1 MNIKK
6 PQRFSLV
13 EQATKEIEA
22 LIQQGYWQVGEKI
35 PPEKVLMEKF
45 DISRNTLREALRA
58 LSHVGLLETRQGSG
72 TVVTSSSMFGAVVTK
87 HMEQSTLLQIIEVR
101 TALESEAAYLA
112 AQRRSQQE
120 IDKMEHY
127 INVCETAFTK
137 GDLAMFLEAD
147 VALHQVIVEAS
158 HNSLLIDLYA
168 TLNDSL
174 YYSIDRNI
182 EDLNQHTKEQHIHHQ
197 LFIAIKKQQPEKAS
211 KFVKQYLSAMKKM
224 LDETSEV

>member
-13 EQATKEIEA
+13 EQVTKEIEA

-35 PPEKVLMEKF
+35 PPEKDLMEKF
-45 DISRNTLREALRA
+45 AISRNTLREALRA
-58 LSHVGLLETRQGSG
+58 LAHVGLLETRQGSG

-87 HMEQSTLLQIIEVR
+87 HMEQSTLLQILEVR
-101 TALESEAAYLA
+101 KALESEAAYLA

-120 IDKMEHY
+120 IEKMEHY
-127 INVCETAFTK
+127 INVCETAFHEN
-137 GDLAMFLEAD
+137 DLKKFLEAD

-182 EDLNQHTKEQHIHHQ
+182 EDLNQNTKEQHIHHQ
-197 LFIAIKKQQPEKAS
+197 LFLAIKNQQPEKAGN
-211 KFVKQYLSAMKKM
+211 FVKRYLSDMKEMIDK
-224 LDETSEV
+224 TTGV

>member
-13 EQATKEIEA
+13 EQVTKEIEA
-22 LIQQGYWQVGEKI
+22 LIHAGYWQVGKKI
-35 PPEKVLMEKF
+35 PPEKELMERF
-45 DISRNTLREALRA
+45 EISRNTLREALRA
-58 LSHVGLLETRQGSG
+58 LAHVGLLETRQGSG
-72 TVVTSSSMFGAVVTK
+72 TFVTSTSMFGAVVTK
-87 HMEQSTLLQIIEVR
+87 HVEHSSLLQIIEVR
-101 TALESEAAYLA
+101 LALESEAAYLA
-112 AQRRSQQE
+112 AQRRTKE
-120 IDKMEHY
+120 EMTKMEHY
-127 INVCETAFTK
+127 INDCEIAFQEN
-137 GDLAMFLEAD
+137 DLKKFVEAD

-197 LFIAIKKQQPEKAS
+197 LFIAIKNQQPEKDS
-211 KFVKQYLSAMKKM
+211 KFVKQNLSAMKKI
-224 LDETSEV
+224 D

>member
-22 LIQQGYWQVGEKI
+22 LIQRGYWQVGEKI

-72 TVVTSSSMFGAVVTK
+72 TVVTSSSMFGAVVTQ

-127 INVCETAFTK
+127 INVCETAFIK
-137 GDLAMFLEAD
+137 DDLAMFLEAD

-197 LFIAIKKQQPEKAS
+197 LFIAIKNQQPEKAS